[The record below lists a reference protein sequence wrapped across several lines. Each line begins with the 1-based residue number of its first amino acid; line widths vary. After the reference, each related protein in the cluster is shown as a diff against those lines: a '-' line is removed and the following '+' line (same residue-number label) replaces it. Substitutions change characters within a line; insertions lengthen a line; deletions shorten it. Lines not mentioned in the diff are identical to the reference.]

1 MLRLLPTADCTDLLI
16 ATSNEKVAVKTEK
29 IASKSDLTFLGAAW
43 TLILSDLLS
52 VFVWLDNESN
62 DNKECSIQRGV

>member
-1 MLRLLPTADCTDLLI
+1 MLRQLPTADCTDLLI

-29 IASKSDLTFLGAAW
+29 IASKSDLTFLGAAR